1 MKQALQPLVALLLT
15 QLTKQEEGQDLDES
29 VWNVSM
35 AAGTCLSFVAQTVG
49 DDVVALSMP
58 YVQVLCLSLTGL
70 LQDIDPTFK
79 FLIAVNLTSACSRAL
94 HSIVTPS
101 FYQAHWRVDTSRRQL
116 LGMQIVTIF
125 EYSTVF
131 LRITC
136 VGVDRAPLSGTLHS
150 LYGLKML

>member
-58 YVQVLCLSLTGL
+58 YVQVLCLSDRAVPRHEPCLQNFNCREL
-70 LQDIDPTFK
+70 LFSLFK
-79 FLIAVNLTSACSRAL
+79 GTAL
-94 HSIVTPS
+94 SDCTDLTPS
-101 FYQAHWRVDTSRRQL
+101 TLVADTSHSQL
-116 LGMQIVTIF
+116 LGMQIISSRK
-125 EYSTVF
+125 YRTVF
-131 LRITC
+131 LRSMHCIGISSALTT
-136 VGVDRAPLSGTLHS
+136 AALHAE
-150 LYGLKML
+150 